1 MEIAAA
7 RVSQEIYGQIPLQ
20 AVYQDVAEPNSL
32 QRREEM
38 LFRMLGQLRLSA
50 FLISNFLMLEW
61 NLHLLFLF
69 VLFSWGYERTNF
81 SPIRAKVLSFGL

>member
-38 LFRMLGQLRLSA
+38 LFRML
-50 FLISNFLMLEW
+50 MC
-61 NLHLLFLF
+61 
-69 VLFSWGYERTNF
+69 
-81 SPIRAKVLSFGL
+81 